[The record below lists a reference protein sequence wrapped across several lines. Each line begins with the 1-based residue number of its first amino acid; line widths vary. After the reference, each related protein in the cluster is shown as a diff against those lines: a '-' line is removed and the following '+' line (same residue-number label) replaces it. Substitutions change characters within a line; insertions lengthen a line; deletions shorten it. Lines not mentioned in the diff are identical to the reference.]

1 MPNPLDVVL
10 GNILGSEQTRP
21 DQKAVSFRIDF
32 KNYVKLSALQSIAN
46 VLNVFTTVS
55 SGKDKNNIRQGA
67 SLEGDSP
74 HEHGETL

>member
-32 KNYVKLSALQSIAN
+32 KNYVKLSALQSITPKK
-46 VLNVFTTVS
+46 VLAVISF
-55 SGKDKNNIRQGA
+55 
-67 SLEGDSP
+67 
-74 HEHGETL
+74 

>member
-32 KNYVKLSALQSIAN
+32 KNYVKLSALQKALHPK
-46 VLNVFTTVS
+46 VLAVISF
-55 SGKDKNNIRQGA
+55 
-67 SLEGDSP
+67 
-74 HEHGETL
+74 

>member
-32 KNYVKLSALQSIAN
+32 NNYVKLSALQ
-46 VLNVFTTVS
+46 VLRLKVLVGINF
-55 SGKDKNNIRQGA
+55 
-67 SLEGDSP
+67 
-74 HEHGETL
+74 

>member
-32 KNYVKLSALQSIAN
+32 KNYVKLSVYKALHPK
-46 VLNVFTTVS
+46 VLAVISF
-55 SGKDKNNIRQGA
+55 
-67 SLEGDSP
+67 
-74 HEHGETL
+74 